1 MKIGWLQIIMAV
13 IYMGILIGVGLYMSR
28 KVKSSDDFWIGG
40 RQVGPVAT
48 ALSYGAAY
56 VSTVAIIGDP
66 PMYYNYGLGYAAFE
80 IMISVFFCC
89 ILIFIVFAPKMRA
102 LSERLNVVSL
112 SGFLAIRYKSN
123 QFRLLCGTLVS
134 VMMVPYAISA
144 MKGIAD
150 AMHAI
155 VGIPYAMGVVVIAVV
170 SFCYLV
176 TAGYWGVST
185 TDIIQGIT
193 IAVSCLLVAV
203 IVITKSGGVTAA
215 VTYMGSVSPSH
226 IQPSSGLTFAQL
238 FSWAGVWA
246 LIAFGQPQL
255 VTKFMGLRD
264 SRTVGTVIRVAVVWE
279 IIFMVSI
286 AMIGAAAF
294 KLFRAVPFD
303 NVDAIVPT
311 LVAEHTNA
319 VVSGIFL
326 CGILAAGL
334 STTVALVLTSSG
346 AVTKDIYE
354 DYYCARSNAKQD
366 SGKSVRISRIAT
378 GIILVVVVIGSIYPP
393 DFIWSLGR
401 CQPCLQALWEP
412 PLRLRWFWGSTG
424 KGQQDRDAWRVLSE
438 GLLSLLS
445 GILQDLPAWCIPL
458 SRVRRCRSCLWYW
471 SPSVRQGWKR
481 NIWMCSLSRGAV
493 KIKFR
498 RQLLPAANNQ

>member
-393 DFIWSLGR
+393 DFIWSLSTMSAGVMG
-401 CQPCLQALWEP
+401 AAFTA
-412 PLRLRWFWGSTG
+412 PL
-424 KGQQDRDAWRVLSE
+424 VL
-438 GLLSLLS
+438 GL
-445 GILQDLPAWCIPL
+445 
-458 SRVRRCRSCLWYW
+458 YW
-471 SPSVRQGWKR
+471 KRATRQGCMAGIIGGSAVSI
-481 NIWMCSLSRGAV
+481 IWYFAGLTSVMHSFVPGTAVSFLLMVLVSLCTPRMEEEHLDVFFEPGCSKN
-493 KIKFR
+493 KI
-498 RQLLPAANNQ
+498 QAAIAAGSK

>member
-1 MKIGWLQIIMAV
+1 M
-13 IYMGILIGVGLYMSR
+13 
-28 KVKSSDDFWIGG
+28 
-40 RQVGPVAT
+40 
-48 ALSYGAAY
+48 
-56 VSTVAIIGDP
+56 
-66 PMYYNYGLGYAAFE
+66 
-80 IMISVFFCC
+80 
-89 ILIFIVFAPKMRA
+89 
-102 LSERLNVVSL
+102 SL

-123 QFRLLCGTLVS
+123 RFRLLCGTLVS

-203 IVITKSGGVTAA
+203 IVITKSGGVTEA

-294 KLFRAVPFD
+294 KLLEQCPLTMWTPLFPPWWQ
-303 NVDAIVPT
+303 NIPMQ
-311 LVAEHTNA
+311 
-319 VVSGIFL
+319 L
-326 CGILAAGL
+326 CQGYFSAG
-334 STTVALVLTSSG
+334 
-346 AVTKDIYE
+346 YW
-354 DYYCARSNAKQD
+354 
-366 SGKSVRISRIAT
+366 
-378 GIILVVVVIGSIYPP
+378 PP
-393 DFIWSLGR
+393 VF
-401 CQPCLQALWEP
+401 P
-412 PLRLRWFWGSTG
+412 PQW
-424 KGQQDRDAWRVLSE
+424 
-438 GLLSLLS
+438 
-445 GILQDLPAWCIPL
+445 P
-458 SRVRRCRSCLWYW
+458 WY
-471 SPSVRQGWKR
+471 
-481 NIWMCSLSRGAV
+481 
-493 KIKFR
+493 
-498 RQLLPAANNQ
+498 

>member
-1 MKIGWLQIIMAV
+1 
-13 IYMGILIGVGLYMSR
+13 
-28 KVKSSDDFWIGG
+28 
-40 RQVGPVAT
+40 
-48 ALSYGAAY
+48 
-56 VSTVAIIGDP
+56 
-66 PMYYNYGLGYAAFE
+66 
-80 IMISVFFCC
+80 
-89 ILIFIVFAPKMRA
+89 
-102 LSERLNVVSL
+102 
-112 SGFLAIRYKSN
+112 
-123 QFRLLCGTLVS
+123 
-134 VMMVPYAISA
+134 
-144 MKGIAD
+144 
-150 AMHAI
+150 
-155 VGIPYAMGVVVIAVV
+155 
-170 SFCYLV
+170 
-176 TAGYWGVST
+176 
-185 TDIIQGIT
+185 
-193 IAVSCLLVAV
+193 
-203 IVITKSGGVTAA
+203 
-215 VTYMGSVSPSH
+215 MGSVSPSH

-294 KLFRAVPFD
+294 KLFGAVPFD

-366 SGKSVRISRIAT
+366 SGKSVRISRFAT

-393 DFIWSLGR
+393 DFIWSLSTMSAGV
-401 CQPCLQALWEP
+401 WEP
-412 PLRLRWFWGSTG
+412 PLRLRWFWASTE
-424 KGQQDRDAWRVLSE
+424 KGNKT
-438 GLLSLLS
+438 GMH
-445 GILQDLPAWCIPL
+445 GGYY
-458 SRVRRCRSCLWYW
+458 RRFCCLHYLVFCRTY
-471 SPSVRQGWKR
+471 Q
-481 NIWMCSLSRGAV
+481 RGAFLCPGYGGV
-493 KIKFR
+493 VPAYGTG
-498 RQLLPAANNQ
+498 LPLYAKDGGGTSGCVL

>member
-155 VGIPYAMGVVVIAVV
+155 VGIHMP
-170 SFCYLV
+170 
-176 TAGYWGVST
+176 
-185 TDIIQGIT
+185 
-193 IAVSCLLVAV
+193 
-203 IVITKSGGVTAA
+203 
-215 VTYMGSVSPSH
+215 
-226 IQPSSGLTFAQL
+226 
-238 FSWAGVWA
+238 
-246 LIAFGQPQL
+246 
-255 VTKFMGLRD
+255 
-264 SRTVGTVIRVAVVWE
+264 WE
-279 IIFMVSI
+279 
-286 AMIGAAAF
+286 
-294 KLFRAVPFD
+294 
-303 NVDAIVPT
+303 
-311 LVAEHTNA
+311 
-319 VVSGIFL
+319 
-326 CGILAAGL
+326 
-334 STTVALVLTSSG
+334 
-346 AVTKDIYE
+346 
-354 DYYCARSNAKQD
+354 
-366 SGKSVRISRIAT
+366 
-378 GIILVVVVIGSIYPP
+378 
-393 DFIWSLGR
+393 W
-401 CQPCLQALWEP
+401 W
-412 PLRLRWFWGSTG
+412 
-424 KGQQDRDAWRVLSE
+424 
-438 GLLSLLS
+438 
-445 GILQDLPAWCIPL
+445 
-458 SRVRRCRSCLWYW
+458 
-471 SPSVRQGWKR
+471 
-481 NIWMCSLSRGAV
+481 
-493 KIKFR
+493 
-498 RQLLPAANNQ
+498 LLPWYPSATW

>member
-1 MKIGWLQIIMAV
+1 MQIGWVQIVMAV
-13 IYMGILIGVGLYMSR
+13 IYMGILICVGLYMSR

-80 IMISVFFCC
+80 MMASVFFCC
-89 ILIFIVFAPKMRA
+89 ILIFVVFAPKMRA

-112 SGFLAIRYKSN
+112 SGFLAIRYKSIH
-123 QFRLLCGTLVS
+123 FRMLCGGLVS
-134 VMMVPYAISA
+134 VMMIPYAISA

-155 VGIPYAMGVVVIAVV
+155 VGIPYVMGVIIIAAV

-203 IVITKSGGVTAA
+203 IVITKCGGVTAA
-215 VTYMGSVSPSH
+215 VTYMGSVSPTH

-246 LIAFGQPQL
+246 LIVFGQPQL
-255 VTKFMGLRD
+255 VTKFMGLKD
-264 SRTVGTVIRVAVVWE
+264 SRTVGTVMRVAVIWE
-279 IIFMVSI
+279 VIFMVSI
-286 AMIGAAAF
+286 ALIGAAAF
-294 KLFRAVPFD
+294 KLFGGVPFD

-311 LVAEHTNA
+311 LVAEHTNKI
-319 VVSGIFL
+319 VSGVFL

-354 DYYCARSNAKQD
+354 DYYCVKNGWKQS
-366 SGKSVRISRIAT
+366 SGKSVKISRIAT
-378 GIILVVVVIGSIYPP
+378 GVILVVVVIGAIYPP
-393 DFIWSLGR
+393 DFIWSLSTMSAGIMG
-401 CQPCLQALWEP
+401 AAFTS
-412 PLRLRWFWGSTG
+412 PLIL
-424 KGQQDRDAWRVLSE
+424 
-438 GLLSLLS
+438 GL
-445 GILQDLPAWCIPL
+445 
-458 SRVRRCRSCLWYW
+458 Y
-471 SPSVRQGWKR
+471 WKR
-481 NIWMCSLSRGAV
+481 ATKQGCMAGVIGGSAVSIIWYLAGLTNIVHSFVPGTAVSFLLMVVISLCTPQMEDAHLDVFFEPGCSKE
-493 KIKFR
+493 KI
-498 RQLLPAANNQ
+498 QAAIAAGNK

>member
-1 MKIGWLQIIMAV
+1 
-13 IYMGILIGVGLYMSR
+13 
-28 KVKSSDDFWIGG
+28 
-40 RQVGPVAT
+40 
-48 ALSYGAAY
+48 
-56 VSTVAIIGDP
+56 
-66 PMYYNYGLGYAAFE
+66 
-80 IMISVFFCC
+80 
-89 ILIFIVFAPKMRA
+89 
-102 LSERLNVVSL
+102 
-112 SGFLAIRYKSN
+112 
-123 QFRLLCGTLVS
+123 
-134 VMMVPYAISA
+134 
-144 MKGIAD
+144 
-150 AMHAI
+150 MHAI

-203 IVITKSGGVTAA
+203 IVITKSGGVTEA

-294 KLFRAVPFD
+294 KLFGAVPFD

-366 SGKSVRISRIAT
+366 SGKSVRISRFAT

-393 DFIWSLGR
+393 DFIWSLSTMSAGVSG
-401 CQPCLQALWEP
+401 EP
-412 PLRLRWFWGSTG
+412 PFTAPHGFGALLE
-424 KGQQDRDAWRVLSE
+424 KGNLTIRDAWLVLSE
-438 GLLSLLS
+438 VLLSPLS

-471 SPSVRQGWKR
+471 SPSVRQGWRR

-498 RQLLPAANNQ
+498 RQLLPAASNQ